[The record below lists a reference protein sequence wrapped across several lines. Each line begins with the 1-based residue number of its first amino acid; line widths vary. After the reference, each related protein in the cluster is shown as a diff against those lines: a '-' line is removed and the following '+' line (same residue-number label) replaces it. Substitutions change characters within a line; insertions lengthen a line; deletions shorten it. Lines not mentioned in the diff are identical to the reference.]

1 MKKILL
7 ALTAVLT
14 AAGASA
20 QTLPYR
26 NAALS
31 PAERARDLVGRMTLE
46 EKVSQMQNAAPA
58 IPRLGIERY
67 DWWSEALHGI
77 GRAGLATVFP
87 QSIGMAATFDVPLVE
102 RVFTAVSDE
111 ATIRPES
118 SAPAHFVEAPPHAER
133 SSEVPTNKHCMKGFI
148 SIVVFRYTNF
158 GCFSRNCFA
167 ADSNL
172 LFVRPKWV
180 SGVQD
185 VVKSFK
191 LPLA

>member
-58 IPRLGIERY
+58 IPRLGIC
-67 DWWSEALHGI
+67 L
-77 GRAGLATVFP
+77 L
-87 QSIGMAATFDVPLVE
+87 
-102 RVFTAVSDE
+102 
-111 ATIRPES
+111 
-118 SAPAHFVEAPPHAER
+118 
-133 SSEVPTNKHCMKGFI
+133 
-148 SIVVFRYTNF
+148 YT
-158 GCFSRNCFA
+158 SPSPR
-167 ADSNL
+167 DI
-172 LFVRPKWV
+172 
-180 SGVQD
+180 
-185 VVKSFK
+185 
-191 LPLA
+191 